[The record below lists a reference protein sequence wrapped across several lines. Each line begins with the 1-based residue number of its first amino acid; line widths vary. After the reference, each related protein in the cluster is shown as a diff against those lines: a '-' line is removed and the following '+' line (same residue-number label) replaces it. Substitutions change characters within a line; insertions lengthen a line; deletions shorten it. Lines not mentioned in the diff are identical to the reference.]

1 VVGLGSTGV
10 KNGGGRTAVLELD
23 GEGSS
28 LEVGVS
34 VGSPDSDSDGD
45 GPAGAVT
52 AGSIVRV
59 MVAVPVARVMTA
71 VRVTGWL
78 MSVSEGAWEESSE
91 GDPEG
96 VSELVSEPVVV
107 ELMVV
112 KLVVGKLVVGKLVV
126 GKLVVVKLTVELTS
140 EEDGDSNGDVGERTE
155 DSVVGVGSTVTVT
168 VPIPLVT
175 VAITVL
181 VLRPVELPVEDDAVD
196 EPGSMAS
203 GMAPRTCL
211 ATETSAHPTRTPSVM
226 FIGMT
231 MQAVLGTPQRV
242 IFQASPSAQLA
253 NPPPMHAVWPRL
265 HADCS
270 VRVAKRS
277 LNSRAT

>member
-1 VVGLGSTGV
+1 VVEVERVVGLGSAGV
-10 KNGGGRTAVLELD
+10 KKGGGRRAVLELEK
-23 GEGSS
+23 EGSS

-45 GPAGAVT
+45 GPAGGVT

-78 MSVSEGAWEESSE
+78 MSVSEGTWEESSE

-96 VSELVSEPVVV
+96 VSELIFE
-107 ELMVV
+107 
-112 KLVVGKLVVGKLVV
+112 LVV
-126 GKLVVVKLTVELTS
+126 GKLVVVKLVVVELVVVELTVELTS
-140 EEDGDSNGDVGERTE
+140 EEDGDSKGEVGERTE

-175 VAITVL
+175 VAMTVL

-211 ATETSAHPTRTPSVM
+211 ATEISAQPTRTPSVM

-231 MQAVLGTPQRV
+231 MQAVLGTPQWV

-270 VRVAKRS
+270 VRVAKMS

>member
-1 VVGLGSTGV
+1 MVKVKVERVVGLGSTGV
-10 KNGGGRTAVLELD
+10 KKAGGRRAVLELKR
-23 GEGSS
+23 GGSS
-28 LEVGVS
+28 IEVGAS
-34 VGSPDSDSDGD
+34 VGSPDSDSDSDGD
-45 GPAGAVT
+45 GPAGGVT
-52 AGSIVRV
+52 SGSIVRV
-59 MVAVPVARVMTA
+59 MVAIPVARVMGT
-71 VRVTGWL
+71 VRVMGWL
-78 MSVSEGAWEESSE
+78 MSVSERVSEGDSEENLE

-96 VSELVSEPVVV
+96 SSELVSE
-107 ELMVV
+107 
-112 KLVVGKLVVGKLVV
+112 LVVAKI
-126 GKLVVVKLTVELTS
+126 TVELTS
-140 EEDGDSNGDVGERTE
+140 EEDGDSEGEVGERID

-175 VAITVL
+175 VTISVL
-181 VLRPVELPVEDDAVD
+181 VLLPVDLPVEDNTVD
-196 EPGSMAS
+196 EPGSVTS

-211 ATETSAHPTRTPSVM
+211 ATEISTQPTSTPSVM

-253 NPPPMHAVWPRL
+253 YPPPIHAVWFRL

-270 VRVAKRS
+270 VRVAKMS